1 MIRWCDS
8 STSSEETR
16 SDFAE
21 AQRLFAMIGRHSSFH
36 LPSAVPSSICRRAR
50 ELASLSSGS
59 GCRRSLLWRRRE
71 NVAEG
76 IECKAVCRFANYSH
90 QRQVP
95 RATAVTQCQNR
106 VAQCQDGIKPSANL
120 DSQLFLPRC
129 RQHRS
134 YPDKKLGTSSIL
146 LRSNVPVSSWSR
158 RRGRYCFGCPC
169 YLPLIPAVKSAVQ
182 VLFLAASTRTIAQ
195 LFAAEPL
202 AELIRP
208 GLLDLLSWHAGWR
221 SSKCGVGTAYK
232 QDRADS
238 HSFRLLVS

>member
-8 STSSEETR
+8 STSSEEAR

-71 NVAEG
+71 NVAKG

-95 RATAVTQCQNR
+95 RAATVTQCQNR
-106 VAQCQDGIKPSANL
+106 VAQCQNRVKPPADLDG
-120 DSQLFLPRC
+120 QFFLPRC
-129 RQHRS
+129 CQHRS
-134 YPDKKLGTSSIL
+134 YPGKKLGTSGVL
-146 LRSNVPVSSWSR
+146 LRSDVPGSCCWSR
-158 RRGRYCFGCPC
+158 HRGRY
-169 YLPLIPAVKSAVQ
+169 
-182 VLFLAASTRTIAQ
+182 
-195 LFAAEPL
+195 
-202 AELIRP
+202 
-208 GLLDLLSWHAGWR
+208 
-221 SSKCGVGTAYK
+221 
-232 QDRADS
+232 
-238 HSFRLLVS
+238 